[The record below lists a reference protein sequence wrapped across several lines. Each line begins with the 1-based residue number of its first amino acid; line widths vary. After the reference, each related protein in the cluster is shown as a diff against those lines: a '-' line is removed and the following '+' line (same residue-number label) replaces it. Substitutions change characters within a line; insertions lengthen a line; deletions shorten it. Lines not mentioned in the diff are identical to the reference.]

1 MREEKIELSS
11 EPKIDGISA
20 SLTYK
25 KGKLIKGLSRGD
37 GFIGEDILQNL
48 KKTFDITYNT
58 SKIMKGSDCPQF
70 IRIHHNYHHSKLIFL
85 ILIRI

>member
-1 MREEKIELSS
+1 MKEEKIELSS

-20 SLTYK
+20 SLTYE

-48 KKTFDITYNT
+48 KTIKQIPKVISDKNIPEIVEVRGEVYIGK
-58 SKIMKGSDCPQF
+58 KIF
-70 IRIHHNYHHSKLIFL
+70 IKLRINLLI
-85 ILIRI
+85 